1 MDQPSMP
8 PMQGNGKPRKG
19 KNWQTPPGEGPG
31 QQMLPPP
38 PPQQQDEGA
47 AHGQPPMSG
56 EMPPGGQHGN
66 GKPKGKKDRGK
77 GQGAQ
82 CPEGTVLLEDG
93 SCVPTQ

>member
-19 KNWQTPPGEGPG
+19 KNWQMQPGEGPG

-38 PPQQQDEGA
+38 PPPQDEGA
-47 AHGQPPMSG
+47 APRQPPMSG
-56 EMPPGGQHGN
+56 DMPPGGQHGN

-77 GQGAQ
+77 GHGAQ